1 MVSMKK
7 KNIIIVITTVVIVMI
22 SAYLLT
28 RPKILG
34 NLNHSYTEQI
44 TPFRYVEPVPLKYFI
59 QKEAKINKVI
69 DIKGLTDC
77 LNEHRSVLLYYRAG
91 MTDQTG

>member
-1 MVSMKK
+1 MCGCPYELPIPQDM
-7 KNIIIVITTVVIVMI
+7 T
-22 SAYLLT
+22 AYSGLAAVRKALLVEVLL
-28 RPKILG
+28 PWW
-34 NLNHSYTEQI
+34 I

>member
-1 MVSMKK
+1 MPQSKK
-7 KNIIIVITTVVIVMI
+7 TRRTTVE
-22 SAYLLT
+22 LH
-28 RPKILG
+28 
-34 NLNHSYTEQI
+34 NLWEAGKRKTFWRYGYQIEQI